1 MGVRGGPVTLNG
13 TEDAA
18 AVAVIGRDAVAT
30 GSAAI
35 ELARAEARHRA
46 VTIVDLIG
54 DAPPL
59 RRAVQTD
66 DDHGVADCFAYGVS
80 FGAVSRPT
88 TADPHVSIITSGSEP
103 LAYPETLGSR
113 RWEHLIAQTRERGD
127 LIVFAALA
135 GTPGL
140 DALISRI
147 DFVIPEG
154 LVLRTPPVVV
164 PAATAPAAV
173 PARPR
178 GPRVLHSSPPRIS
191 RRQALSIA
199 AALVVVLGAAGTAWA
214 VRRSTAAP
222 SLATGVGAGQRRDT
236 LTSTAQLGVT
246 ERASGDVPTGPLAA
260 PVDPEDSAVA
270 SAFAVRVGT
279 YPTYQGALRALRQEI
294 KRGAATITPLPPSG
308 VATSSA
314 GGTGQLFALYVGA
327 APAAATLDSAIH
339 IWSMTGGFAGGAV
352 THTPYALRLTGRI
365 TPDSA
370 RRATIAFR
378 SRGVPAYALD
388 AADGR
393 AAVYAGAFVSID
405 QAGPLATSLR
415 NVGLASVLAYR
426 VGQAP

>member
-1 MGVRGGPVTLNG
+1 MTLNG

-54 DAPPL
+54 NAPPL
-59 RRAVQTD
+59 RRVVQSD

-88 TADPHVSIITSGSEP
+88 TADPHVSIIPSGSEP
-103 LAYPETLGSR
+103 LTYPETLGSR
-113 RWEHLIAQTRERGD
+113 RWERLIAQTRERGD
-127 LIVFAALA
+127 LVIFAALA

-154 LVLRTPPVVV
+154 LVLRAPPAVV
-164 PAATAPAAV
+164 PAAAASPDA

-178 GPRVLHSSPPRIS
+178 GPRVLASSSPGIS
-191 RRQALSIA
+191 RRQAVRIA
-199 AALVVVLGAAGTAWA
+199 VAVVVVLGAAGTAWA
-214 VRRSTAAP
+214 VRRAKASP
-222 SLATGVGAGQRRDT
+222 SLATGLTRDGQRRDT

-260 PVDPEDSAVA
+260 PIDPEDSAVA
-270 SAFAVRVGT
+270 SAFAIRVGT
-279 YPTYQGALRALRQEI
+279 YPTYQDALRALRQEI
-294 KRGAATITPLPPSG
+294 KRGAATITPLPLSG
-308 VATSSA
+308 ATTSSA
-314 GGTGQLFALYVGA
+314 GGSGQLFALYVGA
-327 APAAATLDSAIH
+327 ARAPATLDSAIH
-339 IWSMTGGFAGGAV
+339 LWSMSGGFAGGAV

-393 AAVYAGAFVSID
+393 AAVYAGAFVSTD
-405 QAGPLATSLR
+405 QAAPLATSLR
-415 NVGLASVLAYR
+415 NVGLTPVLAYR